1 MKKMIAWIS
10 TILGI
15 IAALCTIVGTDIKE
29 VLEEHEVT
37 ISYKLPQKNADNFN
51 EDKNNIDHFVE
62 YYLKSMVMAINFY
75 DFSLVSDYLK
85 LDSQAYKDQKIYI
98 NEHCKKKQIK
108 ETLLAVQII
117 DVVENGTD
125 KFIVETEEC
134 FDISIGGSSPK
145 SQSYN
150 NHYVVEKVDDKF
162 FITHIEVNF
171 KQQ

>member
-1 MKKMIAWIS
+1 
-10 TILGI
+10 
-15 IAALCTIVGTDIKE
+15 
-29 VLEEHEVT
+29 
-37 ISYKLPQKNADNFN
+37 
-51 EDKNNIDHFVE
+51 
-62 YYLKSMVMAINFY
+62 MVMAINFY
-75 DFSLVSDYLK
+75 DFSLVNDYLK

-108 ETLLAVQII
+108 ETLLDVQII
-117 DVVENGTD
+117 DIVENGTG

-150 NHYVVEKVDDKF
+150 NRYAIEKVDDKF
-162 FITHIEVNF
+162 FVTYIEVNF

>member
-1 MKKMIAWIS
+1 MKKIIAALS

-15 IAALCTIVGTDIKE
+15 IASLCAIVGKNIKE
-29 VLEEHEVT
+29 ILEEQEVT
-37 ISYKLPQKNADNFN
+37 ISYKLFEKTADNFD
-51 EDKNNIDHFVE
+51 EDKNNIDKFVE
-62 YYLKSMVMAINFY
+62 YYLENMVMAINFY

-108 ETLLAVQII
+108 ETLLDVQII
-117 DVVENGTD
+117 DIAENRTG

-150 NHYVVEKVDDKF
+150 NRYIIEKVDNKF
-162 FITHIEVNF
+162 FVTYIEVNF
-171 KQQ
+171 K